1 MNNSSN
7 QQRIKSLYQMLFEM
21 ATGNLTFRIK
31 PSNLND
37 DIDKLSVVLNSV
49 ATEMHSKILNS
60 GFVNPQYSYQNLVQ
74 NTYIL
79 DKDFVIVSFSPN
91 ASRALGYVSDHLCK
105 MEFHKILALQS
116 QPLWN
121 DLQEQ
126 AKQNS
131 QLQSTVHLLF
141 LTANQSIIPA
151 FCSVSRLLHS
161 DTVMISTVT
170 TILKDIMADLNST
183 APTIVTK
190 KSEPNTIQ
198 NVYEHI
204 LKNLEEP
211 LPSTKELSKMFGI
224 NEFHLKKGFRY
235 FFNTSIYHFYT
246 EERLKKAH
254 LLIQQSTMPLKE
266 IAFSS
271 GFNEYSNFYK
281 AFKKR
286 FSYAPSDVNRD
297 NTLDDKQEF

>member
-31 PSNLND
+31 PSNLDD

-49 ATEMHSKILNS
+49 AAEMHSKILNS

-79 DKDFVIVSFSPN
+79 NKDFVIVSFSPN
-91 ASRALGYVSDHLCK
+91 ASRALGYVSDHLRK
-105 MEFHKILALQS
+105 MGFHKILALQS

-131 QLQSTVHLLF
+131 QLQATVHLLF

-170 TILKDIMADLNST
+170 TILMDIMAELHST

-286 FSYAPSDVNRD
+286 FRYAPSDVNRD

>member
-1 MNNSSN
+1 MSDQFN
-7 QQRIKSLYQMLFEM
+7 QVRIKRIYQMLFEM

-37 DIDKLSVVLNSV
+37 DVDKLSLVLNSV
-49 ATEMHSKILNS
+49 AAEMHSKILNS
-60 GFVNPQYSYQNLVQ
+60 GFVNPKYSYQNLVQ

-79 DKDFVIVSFSPN
+79 NKDFVIVSFSPN

-131 QLQSTVHLLF
+131 QLQATVHLLF

-161 DTVMISTVT
+161 DIVMISSVT
-170 TILKDIMADLNST
+170 TILMDIMADRNST
-183 APTIVTK
+183 APAIVSK

-211 LPSTKELSKMFGI
+211 LPTTKELSKMFGI
-224 NEFHLKKGFRY
+224 NEFNLKEGFRY

-254 LLIQQSTMPLKE
+254 LLIQQTTIPLKE

-271 GFNEYSNFYK
+271 GFNDYTNFYK

-286 FSYAPSDVNRD
+286 FRYAPSDVNRN
-297 NTLDDKQEF
+297 NTLDDKQQL